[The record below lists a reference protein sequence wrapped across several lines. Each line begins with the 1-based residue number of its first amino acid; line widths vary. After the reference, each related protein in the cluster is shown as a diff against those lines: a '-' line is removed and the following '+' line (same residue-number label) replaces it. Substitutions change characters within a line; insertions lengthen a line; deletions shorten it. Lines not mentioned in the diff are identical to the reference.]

1 MYLIS
6 KLGVQQ
12 YSQCLFKFKIKLRF
26 NDKFLGVFTG
36 LLSFYLHEN
45 HPKVNRD
52 DDYKLLPLVR
62 WKFSKANVD
71 RNENVKDELEDE
83 NLKELIKQ
91 FNNTK

>member
-1 MYLIS
+1 M
-6 KLGVQQ
+6 
-12 YSQCLFKFKIKLRF
+12 
-26 NDKFLGVFTG
+26 GVFTG

-91 FNNTK
+91 FNNTKWCSFDLLFLFIDCQLFGWSIRTKT